1 MNVLVLGSGL
11 IGRPMAIDLATDKM
25 FNVSIADIS
34 SQNLDRIPS
43 ELPIT
48 KIRKDLSDPDQLKSL
63 LQNFDIVLSSPLT
76 RAVQT
81 AEIISKNIQ
90 PVPEVIKENNLGI
103 GSRTSDLI
111 DLLNGMDFK
120 NIAVVGH
127 QPDLSHHIINF
138 CGTGNFNLVFP
149 PAALAKIEFENS
161 IKSAKGK
168 LVYLIPPIV
177 QL

>member
-1 MNVLVLGSGL
+1 MNLYL
-11 IGRPMAIDLATDKM
+11 IRHSVAENISINKKDFDRELTEEGKQIINKASQAWKTFID
-25 FNVSIADIS
+25 NI
-34 SQNLDRIPS
+34 
-43 ELPIT
+43 
-48 KIRKDLSDPDQLKSL
+48 
-63 LQNFDIVLSSPLT
+63 DIVLSSPLI

-90 PVPEVIKENNLGI
+90 SVPEVMKENKLGI
-103 GSRTSDLI
+103 GCRTTDLI
-111 DLLNGMDFK
+111 DLLNGMDFR
-120 NIAVVGH
+120 NVAVVGH

-168 LVYLIPPIV
+168 LIYLMPSIV
-177 QL
+177 HL

>member
-1 MNVLVLGSGL
+1 MNLYL
-11 IGRPMAIDLATDKM
+11 IRHSVAENI
-25 FNVSIADIS
+25 SINKKDF
-34 SQNLDRIPS
+34 DR
-43 ELPIT
+43 ELTEDGKQIINKASRT
-48 KIRKDLSDPDQLKSL
+48 WKTFIH
-63 LQNFDIVLSSPLT
+63 NFDLILSSPLT

-90 PVPEVIKENNLGI
+90 SVPEVIKENNLGI
-103 GSRTSDLI
+103 GCRTSDLI
-111 DLLNGMDFK
+111 DIFNEMDFK

-168 LVYLIPPIV
+168 WVYLIPP
-177 QL
+177 LFNL

>member
-1 MNVLVLGSGL
+1 MNLYL
-11 IGRPMAIDLATDKM
+11 IRHSVAENI
-25 FNVSIADIS
+25 SINKKDFE
-34 SQNLDRIPS
+34 R
-43 ELPIT
+43 ELTEDGKQIINKASRT
-48 KIRKDLSDPDQLKSL
+48 WKTFIH
-63 LQNFDIVLSSPLT
+63 NFDLILSSPLT

-90 PVPEVIKENNLGI
+90 SVPEVIKENNLGI
-103 GSRTSDLI
+103 GCRTSDLI

-168 LVYLIPPIV
+168 LVYLIPPLV
-177 QL
+177 HL

>member
-1 MNVLVLGSGL
+1 MNLYL
-11 IGRPMAIDLATDKM
+11 IRHSVAENI
-25 FNVSIADIS
+25 SINKKDFE
-34 SQNLDRIPS
+34 R
-43 ELPIT
+43 ELTEDGKQIINKASRAWKT
-48 KIRKDLSDPDQLKSL
+48 FIH
-63 LQNFDIVLSSPLT
+63 NFDIVLSSPLT